1 MKRILVVDDS
11 PEARYLIS
19 RMARGVAVV
28 AVDSAAAAL
37 RELQDNP
44 PDAALIDLVLP
55 NSILQGDRLAEI
67 FWRAG
72 IPTVIVTSCPELAPK
87 RGIPVIRKFE
97 QVGQAIQR
105 LLSVGQ
111 VALEPQPSAA

>member
-11 PEARYLIS
+11 PESRYLIGK
-19 RMARGVAVV
+19 MARGVIVTSV
-28 AVDSAAAAL
+28 ESSAAAL
-37 RELQDNP
+37 QELQDNP

-72 IPTVIVTSCPELAPK
+72 IPTVIVTSSPELAPRK
-87 RGIPVIRKFE
+87 GIPVIRKFE

-105 LLSVGQ
+105 LLSVKP